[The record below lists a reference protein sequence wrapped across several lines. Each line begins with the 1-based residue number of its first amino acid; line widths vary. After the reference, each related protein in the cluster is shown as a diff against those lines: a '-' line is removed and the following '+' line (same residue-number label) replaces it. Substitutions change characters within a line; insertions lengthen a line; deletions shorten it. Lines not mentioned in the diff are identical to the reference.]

1 MITLAFLPLKA
12 AIGYLTAAVSID
24 TKARIDKAIL
34 NHDLDI
40 EGNTLDYALSRTVIV
55 CPACSSMR
63 PVETLDEQ
71 LQTEHTCR
79 CGAQW
84 YELPTHDV
92 RRR

>member
-12 AIGYLTAAVSID
+12 AIAYLTAAVTVD
-24 TKARIDKAIL
+24 TRGRIDKAIR

-40 EGNTLDYALSRTVIV
+40 EGDTLDYAIGRTIVV
-55 CPACSSMR
+55 CPACGSMKSA
-63 PVETLDEQ
+63 ETLEQQ
-71 LQTEHTCR
+71 LQTEHACR